1 MGMFGRNKIKPL
13 GKMLTPEAVL
23 AGGYPVPGIIG
34 GYGGGTFNMDGSMAT
49 PVQRGY
55 PSPNM
60 NGLPMGPLGDG
71 QTMEEATTLGET
83 THRPSLT
90 GGYASPNI
98 DGSAMTFEGVQP
110 RNPQKGGNGF
120 FSKNGAWRDVLGA
133 IGDGLSGNPLY
144 ANTKLKR
151 EQMAHENAKL
161 LQNRQWDVQD
171 RDFKASQP
179 DYFTVGRD
187 RIKLDPRTG
196 QAQVVYNGPEDFDE
210 YAQAFGLQPG
220 TDEYEQAITDY
231 VLRGHGPTA
240 LGYDKELDDYRTTN
254 DKSLEALRASNRLR
268 IRGTPNYRDKNPLPL
283 RPRAA
288 PRTAAA
294 PAKTAT
300 NPKTGEVVTLN
311 SRGQWV
317 DKNGKPVK

>member
-1 MGMFGRNKIKPL
+1 MGFFGGRRQR
-13 GKMLTPEAVL
+13 MLAQFNNSRDVGGDGLALASPATPQAVL
-23 AGGYPVPGIIG
+23 AGGFPMPGIIS
-34 GYGGGTFNMDGSMAT
+34 GYGGGTFNMDGTQVT
-49 PVQRGY
+49 PPSRGMDSA
-55 PSPNM
+55 PPPVRS
-60 NGLPMGPLGDG
+60 GILG
-71 QTMEEATTLGET
+71 
-83 THRPSLT
+83 RST
-90 GGYASPNI
+90 GGYAAPNV
-98 DGSAMTFEGVQP
+98 DGSAMTFEGVKP
-110 RNPQKGGNGF
+110 SNPKKGGGGF
-120 FSKNGAWRDVLGA
+120 FRKGGPWIDVLGS
-133 IGDGLSGNPLY
+133 IGDALSGNPLY
-144 ANTKLKR
+144 ANTKLRR
-151 EQMAHENAKL
+151 EQMAHETAKL
-161 LQNRQWDVQD
+161 QQSRLWDIED
-171 RDFKASQP
+171 RNWKASQP
-179 DYFTVGRD
+179 DFFTVGRD
-187 RIKLDPRTG
+187 RIKLDPMTG
-196 QAQVVYNGPEDFDE
+196 KAQVVYDGPEDFDE

-268 IRGTPNYRDKNPLPL
+268 IRGTPTYRDKNPLPL

-288 PRTAAA
+288 PRAA